1 MVVQQ
6 SLGLAERLRA
16 LGPERD
22 VEVQVC
28 SAACCCVSESVYH
41 RNTP

>member
-16 LGPERD
+16 LGPACD
-22 VEVQVC
+22 VEVQV
-28 SAACCCVSESVYH
+28 SILPAAVCVDMCM
-41 RNTP
+41 RML